1 MSEVEATRK
10 TKWQV
15 LMPVIVCGSGLF
27 SDGYLN
33 GIIGTVN
40 TILGRLYG
48 DEYKNSPAQSNVSSI
63 AFAGTIIGMLAFG
76 WISDNYS
83 RKFGMVASTAI
94 LIVFAALCA
103 GAYGAGGTVGG
114 LLAALTAYRFLLGIG
129 IGGEYPAGSVACS
142 EATADLKS
150 GTRNRWFIIFTNVMI
165 DFGFVVSAFAPLC
178 VLWIF
183 GMNRLTVVW
192 RVSLA
197 LGVIPPLSIIYLRTQ
212 LKEPEQFKKE
222 TLKDT
227 KTPWLLVIKF
237 YWRKLAVLSIIWF
250 IYDFSAYSFG
260 IYGSS
265 ILEIVVG
272 EEAGLYKP
280 FGWNVVL
287 NLFYIPGAIAGSFI
301 SDWIGAKQTLT
312 IGLVLQACVGLI
324 MAGKLKYLSIS
335 DESNSSPL
343 TLENLGCYGK
353 LATPEHIAAFVV
365 VYGIFLTLG
374 EMGAGDNIGLLASKS
389 SATAIRG
396 QFYGIAAAVGKVGA
410 FVGAYV
416 FPIII
421 KNAGGSKTVKGN
433 QAPFWVSSA
442 LCLFSAALAWF
453 CLPNVGQDT
462 ITEEDVVF
470 REYLSAN
477 GFDISQMGVKELRG
491 EKPDDANSAD
501 GVAISSLKEEE
512 KFVTVAM

>member
-1 MSEVEATRK
+1 MSETGVVTRSR
-10 TKWQV
+10 WQIM
-15 LMPVIVCGSGLF
+15 MPVIVCGSGLF

-40 TILGRLYG
+40 TILGRIYG

-63 AFAGTIIGMLAFG
+63 AFAGTIIGMLVFG
-76 WISDNYS
+76 YISDNLS
-83 RKFGMVASTAI
+83 RKVGMVASTSI
-94 LIVFAALCA
+94 LIVFAALCT
-103 GAYGAGGTVGG
+103 GAYGANGSVGG

-142 EATADLKS
+142 EATGELKS
-150 GTRNRWFIIFTNVMI
+150 GSRNRWFIIFTNVMI
-165 DFGFVVSAFAPLC
+165 DFGFVIAAFAPLC

-183 GMNRLTVVW
+183 GMNKLEVVW
-192 RVSLA
+192 RVSLG
-197 LGVIPPLSIIYLRTQ
+197 LGVIMPLSIIYFRTQ
-212 LKEPEQFKKE
+212 LKEGENYKRE
-222 TLKDT
+222 TMRET
-227 KTPWLLVIKF
+227 KTPWLLVAK
-237 YWRKLAVLSIIWF
+237 YYGPRLVVLSIIWF

-272 EEAGLYKP
+272 EEESLYKP

-287 NLFYIPGAIAGSFI
+287 NLFYIPGAVAGSFI
-301 SDWIGAKQTLT
+301 SDWIGAKQTLAL
-312 IGLVLQACVGLI
+312 GLTAQGLVGLI
-324 MAGKLKYLSIS
+324 MA
-335 DESNSSPL
+335 
-343 TLENLGCYGK
+343 GCYGK
-353 LATPEHIAAFVV
+353 LATPEHVAGFVV

-374 EMGAGDNIGLLASKS
+374 ELGAGDNIGLLASKS

-396 QFYGIAAAVGKVGA
+396 QFYGIAAAVGKIGA
-410 FVGAYV
+410 FVGTYV

-442 LCLFSAALAWF
+442 LCLFSAILAWF
-453 CLPNVGQDT
+453 FLPNVGQDT
-462 ITEEDVVF
+462 ITEEDIAF
-470 REYLSAN
+470 RAYLAAN
-477 GFDISQMGVKELRG
+477 GYDVSQIGVKELRG
-491 EKPDDANSAD
+491 ERPDDANSAD
-501 GVAISSLKEEE
+501 GVAHSSIMKEDE

>member
-1 MSEVEATRK
+1 MSETAAVQRSR
-10 TKWQV
+10 WQV
-15 LMPVIVCGSGLF
+15 MMPVIVCGSGLF

-48 DEYKNSPAQSNVSSI
+48 DEYKQSPAQSNVSSI
-63 AFAGTIIGMLAFG
+63 AFAGTIIGMLVFG
-76 WISDNYS
+76 YISDNCS
-83 RKFGMVASTAI
+83 RKLGMVASTAI

-142 EATADLKS
+142 EATGELKS
-150 GTRNRWFIIFTNVMI
+150 GSRNRWFIIFTNVMI
-165 DFGFVVSAFAPLC
+165 DFGFVIAAFAPLC

-183 GMNRLTVVW
+183 GMNRLEVVW

-197 LGVIPPLSIIYLRTQ
+197 LGVIPPLSIIYLRTK
-212 LKEPEQFKKE
+212 LKEPEQYKRE
-222 TLKDT
+222 TMRDT
-227 KTPWLLVIKF
+227 KTPWLLVFKF
-237 YWRKLAVLSIIWF
+237 YWVKLAILSIIWF

-272 EEAGLYKP
+272 EQQSLYKP

-301 SDWIGAKQTLT
+301 SDWIGAKETLT
-312 IGLVLQACVGLI
+312 LGLALQGFVGLI
-324 MAGKLKYLSIS
+324 MA
-335 DESNSSPL
+335 
-343 TLENLGCYGK
+343 GCYGK
-353 LATPEHIAAFVV
+353 LATPEHVAGFVV

-374 EMGAGDNIGLLASKS
+374 ELGAGDNIGLLASKS

-396 QFYGIAAAVGKVGA
+396 QFYGIAAAVGKIGA
-410 FVGAYV
+410 FVGTYV
-416 FPIII
+416 FPIIV
-421 KNAGGSKTVKGN
+421 KNAGGSSTVKGN

-453 CLPNVGQDT
+453 CLPHVGQDT
-462 ITEEDVVF
+462 ITEEDLAF
-470 REYLSAN
+470 RNYLTAN
-477 GFDISQMGVKELRG
+477 GYDTSTMGVKELRG
-491 EKPDDANSAD
+491 ERLDDANSAD
-501 GVAISSLKEEE
+501 GVVGSSIKGEE
-512 KFVTVAM
+512 KFENVQM